1 MNRLSQQLK
10 ILPLTQAVR
19 VSLLQGT
26 LRGLPTRS
34 HRPRA
39 TTRPLPTLRLRTR
52 TKRRCT
58 PSEVPIP
65 SRTCTPRYVPRSS
78 PRVPGSRGSYGAVA
92 VAGSDVLE
100 GWRGWVGMSSG
111 ISGVTSL
118 GMGAVPLKLHPW
130 EWGLFPQNHTPG
142 CWGSSLALC
151 PKSARVTPGSPCWW
165 RRT

>member
-1 MNRLSQQLK
+1 M
-10 ILPLTQAVR
+10 
-19 VSLLQGT
+19 
-26 LRGLPTRS
+26 
-34 HRPRA
+34 
-39 TTRPLPTLRLRTR
+39 
-52 TKRRCT
+52 
-58 PSEVPIP
+58 
-65 SRTCTPRYVPRSS
+65 
-78 PRVPGSRGSYGAVA
+78 A

-130 EWGLFPQNHTPG
+130 EWELFPQNHTPG